1 MQSYKKIAQ
10 IVDTIKLH
18 FYHSEDCTSRE
29 LLDYTKTVSM
39 LSDLKDEAY
48 SIKHANNDM
57 RYVNHQFGMDR
68 FRVMATTVRGF
79 SVTLQNN
86 DVSISLKSVS
96 KKVLPE
102 QFPENYDYSQKVETP
117 IQPVIRA
124 EFRAS
129 FLARVG
135 HENAINYV
143 IKLVERFLI
152 KSYNIKIS
160 EIHLA
165 TDVQGY
171 NFHHLDYQ
179 RFKTRKQ
186 QSKEHKDGG
195 SVDHTF
201 YWNGRTF
208 TGFSIGSGDDMLR
221 IYNKTKEIK
230 KFPDK
235 DFVKMLVW
243 EHNKDYDPYA
253 EVWRIEVQYRREKL
267 KTMYDSKNGLL
278 DGFEN
283 ILASIP
289 SLWNKALENVEML
302 DFNDEICLQHYLG
315 YTLDSLGVKIP
326 ILYEAVKS
334 RIRRAFTH
342 PLWIFLKGW
351 KGLAHGVI
359 KPHEA
364 PKTASFQWVSNS
376 IKSFLSTLYKHAGDL
391 SPKIIEDAFL
401 RAQEET
407 IRDKQMTLVD
417 NAVNNTLDYLGDVIR
432 YTEST
437 GVTGYVERDS
447 FSTLQKNLSMYVR
460 EVTIN
465 LFDVQGTHD
474 DFSASR
480 ARILNK
486 SLARM
491 VI

>member
-1 MQSYKKIAQ
+1 MQGYKKIAQ
-10 IVDTIKLH
+10 VVDTIKLH
-18 FYHSEDCTSRE
+18 FYHGENTTSRE
-29 LLDYTKTVSM
+29 MLDYTKTVSM

-48 SIKHANNDM
+48 SIKHSNNDM
-57 RYVNHQFGMDR
+57 RYVNYQFGMDR

-102 QFPENYDYSQKVETP
+102 HFPENYDYSQIVEAP

-143 IKLVERFLI
+143 VKLVERFLI
-152 KSYNIKIS
+152 QSYSIKIS

-165 TDVQGY
+165 TDIQGY
-171 NFHHLDYQ
+171 SFHHRDYY
-179 RFKTRKQ
+179 RFKKRKDQ
-186 QSKEHKDGG
+186 TKEHKQNG
-195 SVDHTF
+195 SDDTF
-201 YWNGRTF
+201 FWNGRTF
-208 TGFSIGSGDDMLR
+208 TGFSFGQGDDMLR

-243 EHNKDYDPYA
+243 EHNPDYDPYA

-267 KTMYDSKNGLL
+267 KTMYDSEHGLL

-289 SLWNKALENVEML
+289 SLWNKALENVKML
-302 DFNDEICLQHYLG
+302 DFSDEICLEHYNG
-315 YTLDSLGVKIP
+315 YKLNSLGEKIP
-326 ILYEAVKS
+326 LLYEAVKS
-334 RIRRAFTH
+334 RIRRALTH
-342 PLWIFLKGW
+342 PLWEFLKGW
-351 KGLAHGVI
+351 KGQKYGVI

-364 PKTASFQWVSNS
+364 PKTSSFQWVANS
-376 IKSFLSTLYKHAGDL
+376 IKSLLSTLLKHAGEL

-401 RAQEET
+401 RAEEET
-407 IRDKQMTLVD
+407 IRDKGLTLVD
-417 NAVNNTLDYLGDVIR
+417 NAVNNTLDYLGDVVR
-432 YTEST
+432 YAEST
-437 GVTGYVERDS
+437 GVTGYVERDI

-465 LFDVQGTHD
+465 LFDVHGTHD

-480 ARILNK
+480 AKILNK